1 MNELRMNV
9 TVPFYFLLKFNTIH
23 FLYKQKKVQ
32 IHDRNTETNWNKF
45 IVEAVKQF
53 V

>member
-1 MNELRMNV
+1 MSTEKNV
-9 TVPFYFLLKFNTIH
+9 TVRFYSILFI

-32 IHDRNTETNWNKF
+32 IRDRNTETNWNKF
-45 IVEAVKQF
+45 LVEAVKQF